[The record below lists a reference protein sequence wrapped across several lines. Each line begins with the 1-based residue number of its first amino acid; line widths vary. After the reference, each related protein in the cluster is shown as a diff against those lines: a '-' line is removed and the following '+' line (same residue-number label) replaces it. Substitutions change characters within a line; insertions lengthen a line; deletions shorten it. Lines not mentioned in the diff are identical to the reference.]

1 MTVTRSDSRYSD
13 SVVEFSCAGSA
24 ACGAGGASGTL
35 ATDSGATNSSGIRSN
50 LFPMLGFGGYQF
62 VERAAC
68 GLLLRIF
75 FGGALGTGHE
85 FALDPDL
92 DAKHLLVVGAGFPS
106 ETVFRRLIALGLQE
120 FLQRAFAVGLGNAIA
135 ILEHLFKHGAGE
147 QIANR
152 MESAVEIHRGDDGFE
167 GVREQSRFVAA
178 SGFLFAAPQ
187 PQMLAKLQSS
197 RSILERVRVYDARAA
212 FGELAFA
219 PFGVVQQQVFAG
231 EEFQHGVAQE
241 FQAFVVLHRGAREG
255 DILT

>member
-1 MTVTRSDSRYSD
+1 
-13 SVVEFSCAGSA
+13 
-24 ACGAGGASGTL
+24 
-35 ATDSGATNSSGIRSN
+35 
-50 LFPMLGFGGYQF
+50 
-62 VERAAC
+62 
-68 GLLLRIF
+68 
-75 FGGALGTGHE
+75 
-85 FALDPDL
+85 
-92 DAKHLLVVGAGFPS
+92 
-106 ETVFRRLIALGLQE
+106 
-120 FLQRAFAVGLGNAIA
+120 
-135 ILEHLFKHGAGE
+135 
-147 QIANR
+147 
-152 MESAVEIHRGDDGFE
+152 E

-255 DILT
+255 DILTASRTKFRDGGTVRQGAVQQERVVKGVPET